1 MDIQF
6 LAAIRKLSTTVFLD
20 FDNMIKP
27 TIKNRIKRSIST
39 SKSNVFIR
47 SDFTGSRCQF
57 GSYSQVGRALKELVN
72 EAVLVKVGY
81 GVYVKA
87 KISVLSGN
95 PIPSIH
101 LTEIGLQLMKKLGIE
116 ADVGYFRRLNR
127 DGKSTQVPMRDVIAV
142 SKPITRKIK
151 WGKKELI
158 YEKL

>member
-6 LAAIRKLSTTVFLD
+6 LAAIRKLLTTFFLD
-20 FDNMIKP
+20 FDKMIKP
-27 TIKNRIKRSIST
+27 IIKDRIKRSISA
-39 SKSNVFIR
+39 SKSKVFIR
-47 SDFTGSRCQF
+47 SDFTGRKF

-72 EAVLVKVGY
+72 EAVLVKMGY

-87 KISVLSGN
+87 DISVLSGK
-95 PIPSIH
+95 PIPTIH

-142 SKPITRKIK
+142 SKPVTRKIG